1 MHNVSMRMSLECF
14 RKLGF
19 ILGDSGQLGGNGS
32 LLWIECC
39 HELEAVLQLAIVLA
53 N

>member
-1 MHNVSMRMSLECF
+1 MQAPITNLRL
-14 RKLGF
+14 
-19 ILGDSGQLGGNGS
+19 ILGDSGQLGGSGS

-53 N
+53 S